1 MNKLLK
7 QHRETLLALG
17 AALLC
22 LGAAFLVW
30 LAVIR
35 PNADKNLSEKISDDY
50 TAATLL
56 EEGGTVSQTFST
68 DSDLLAL
75 AFVFS
80 IPGEQPSGTLEL
92 MLADADTGETLAAS
106 TGEMAYIL
114 SGQYTGLG
122 LDRPVEGR
130 EGGRYRVTLTPR
142 YEGAGRLAICHSASA
157 TLWDEEMTVNGQPQD
172 ATISLI
178 ANTRRI
184 GGFLTR
190 FFLLVS
196 LAACCVLFFGVRA
209 ALRKKLALHRL
220 VFVLV
225 LCFGLLYCLVL
236 PPYAVPDEKY
246 HINQSF
252 TMACQWANRFSPEDW
267 KMGLVPVDTSYRR
280 EHDVNWLIQDENTT
294 VFTWQETID
303 KLFTTT
309 PDRFDSHRMLEEL
322 QTDTNPLLYLAS
334 TLGVFVGYL
343 LRLGFVPTLML
354 GRLANLV
361 LFAAL
366 AALAV
371 RRAPFGKRLFA
382 AAALLP
388 MTLHLAASFS
398 RDSVLL
404 GLCFAFTALML
415 DAVCGDGP
423 LPRRELALLAAMGLL
438 LAPGK
443 SVYLPLAA
451 LVLLIPGARLV
462 RHANIKKAA
471 YLIACLAL
479 TLAMNS
485 SVLLGAVTTVD
496 AAPAQPEQT
505 AGVHGQPV
513 PVNADYEATLH
524 ADTADNFVRRLYF
537 YFEENDSVPQ
547 NEVDFW
553 VQALREGDISAAEL
567 AQSFAFSPA
576 EMETTRYDD
585 STFISA
591 LSLSMIGYDTM
602 QTGEAARS
610 LEIVGEGGR
619 SLIFKAIYSR
629 ADFKQSCMDWGAAAG
644 TEDADHYP
652 LDRALLKDRVEAR
665 RATRASQSVAADEDL
680 IRYSP
685 SYILRHLPETMLLV
699 VRSIVENT
707 DHYLRTLVG
716 GSLSYYSVELA
727 WTWVVALYL
736 LLAFAA
742 FPAQDELPL
751 PVGAHRGWLAA
762 AALGCCALAVAGCI
776 TWTPVSHTTIY
787 GLQGRYFLP
796 VLPLLLLTCLPRRL
810 TVPKSR
816 DAAAPLVCGLCL
828 VNVGVLINTMLVV
841 TAR

>member
-1 MNKLLK
+1 MNKLLNR
-7 QHRETLLALG
+7 HRETLLALG

-35 PNADKNLSEKISDDY
+35 PNADKSLSEKISDDY

-56 EEGGTVSQTFST
+56 EEGDTVSQTFAT

-75 AFVFS
+75 AFVFT

-92 MLADADTGETLAAS
+92 TLTDADTGETLAVS
-106 TGEMAYIL
+106 TGVMAYIL
-114 SGQYTGLG
+114 PGQYTGLG
-122 LDRPVEGR
+122 LDRTVEGR
-130 EGGRYRVTLTPR
+130 EGGHYRVTLTPR
-142 YEGAGRLAICHSASA
+142 YEGAGRLGICHSAA
-157 TLWDEEMTVNGQPQD
+157 AALWDEEMTLNGQPQEG
-172 ATISLI
+172 TVSLI

-196 LAACCVLFFGVRA
+196 LAACCVLFFGIRA

-236 PPYAVPDEKY
+236 PPYAAPDEKY

-267 KMGLVPVDTSYRR
+267 RMGRVPVDTTFRR
-280 EHDVNWLIQDENTT
+280 EHDVNWLIQNENTT

-303 KLFTTT
+303 QLFTTT

-322 QTDTNPLLYLAS
+322 QTDTNPLLYLVS
-334 TLGVFVGYL
+334 TLGVFAGYL

-404 GLCFAFTALML
+404 GLCFAFTALVL
-415 DAVCGDGP
+415 DAVCGKGP
-423 LPRRELALLAAMGLL
+423 LPRRELLLLAGMGLL

-451 LVLLIPGARLV
+451 LALLIPGARLA
-462 RHANIKKAA
+462 RHANLKKAV

-485 SVLLGAVTTVD
+485 AVLLGALTAVD
-496 AAPAQPEQT
+496 AAAPEQT
-505 AGVHGQPV
+505 AHGQPV
-513 PVNADYEATLH
+513 PVNAEYEATLR
-524 ADTADNFVRRLYF
+524 ADTADNYVRRLYF
-537 YFEENDSVPQ
+537 YFEENEDVSQ
-547 NEVDFW
+547 SEVDFW
-553 VQALREGDISAAEL
+553 VQALREGDVSAAQL

-576 EMETTRYDD
+576 EMENSRYDD
-585 STFISA
+585 SEFISA
-591 LSLSMIGYDTM
+591 LSLSMLGYDIM
-602 QTGEAARS
+602 QTSEAAHS
-610 LEIVGEGGR
+610 LEIVNEGWR
-619 SLIFKAIYSR
+619 TLLFKAIYDRS
-629 ADFKQSCMDWGAAAG
+629 DFRQSCQDWGADVG
-644 TEDADHYP
+644 TEDADRYP
-652 LDRALLKDRVEAR
+652 LDRALLKEQVEAR
-665 RATRASQSVAADEDL
+665 RATRASQSVAAEEDL

-685 SYILRHLPETMLLV
+685 SYILHHLPDTLLLV
-699 VRSIVENT
+699 VRSVVENT

-742 FPAQDELPL
+742 FPAQDEAPL
-751 PVGAHRGWLAA
+751 PVGARRGWLAA
-762 AALGCCALAVAGCI
+762 AALGCCVLAVAGCI

-796 VLPLLLLTCLPRRL
+796 VLPLLLLTCLPRRR
-810 TVPKSR
+810 TVPASR
-816 DAAAPLVCGLCL
+816 DAAAPLLSGLCL

>member
-1 MNKLLK
+1 MDKLLK

-56 EEGGTVSQTFST
+56 EEGDSVSQTFST

-75 AFVFS
+75 AFVFTV
-80 IPGEQPSGTLEL
+80 PGEQPSGTLEL
-92 MLADADTGETLAAS
+92 TLADADTGETLAAS
-106 TGEMAYIL
+106 TGEMAYIV

-142 YEGAGRLAICHSASA
+142 YEGAGRLGICHSAA
-157 TLWDEEMTVNGQPQD
+157 TTLWDEEMTLNGQPQE
-172 ATISLI
+172 ATVSLI

-236 PPYAVPDEKY
+236 PPYAAPDEKY

-280 EHDVNWLIQDENTT
+280 EHDINWLIQDENTT

-334 TLGVFVGYL
+334 TLGVFAGYL

-388 MTLHLAASFS
+388 MTLHLASSFS

-404 GLCFAFTALML
+404 GLCFAFTALVL
-415 DAVCGDGP
+415 DALCGDGP
-423 LPRRELALLAAMGLL
+423 LPRRELALLAGMGLL

-505 AGVHGQPV
+505 ADAHGQPV
-513 PVNADYEATLH
+513 PVNAEYENLLRTN
-524 ADTADNFVRRLYF
+524 TADNFVRRLYF

-547 NEVDFW
+547 SEVDFW

-576 EMETTRYDD
+576 ETENSRYED
-585 STFISA
+585 SEFISA

-610 LEIVGEGGR
+610 LEIVSEGGR

-629 ADFKQSCMDWGAAAG
+629 ADFQQSCMDWGAAAG

-665 RATRASQSVAADEDL
+665 RATRASQSVAAEEDL

-685 SYILRHLPETMLLV
+685 AYILRHLPDTVLLV

-796 VLPLLLLTCLPRRL
+796 VLPLLLLTCLPRKL
-810 TVPKSR
+810 TVLKSR

-828 VNVGVLINTMLVV
+828 VNVGVLLNIMLVV

>member
-7 QHRETLLALG
+7 QHQETLLALG

-56 EEGGTVSQTFST
+56 EEGDSVSQTFST

-75 AFVFS
+75 AFVFTV
-80 IPGEQPSGTLEL
+80 PGEQPSGTLEL
-92 MLADADTGETLAAS
+92 TLADADTGETLAAS
-106 TGEMAYIL
+106 TGEMAYIV

-142 YEGAGRLAICHSASA
+142 YEGAGRLGICHSAA
-157 TLWDEEMTVNGQPQD
+157 TTMWDEEMTLNGQPQE
-172 ATISLI
+172 ATVSLI

-236 PPYAVPDEKY
+236 PPYAAPDEKY

-280 EHDVNWLIQDENTT
+280 EHDINWLIQDENTT

-334 TLGVFVGYL
+334 TLGVFAGYL

-371 RRAPFGKRLFA
+371 RSAPFGKRLFA

-404 GLCFAFTALML
+404 GLCFAFTALVL
-415 DAVCGDGP
+415 DALCGDGP
-423 LPRRELALLAAMGLL
+423 LPRRELALLAGMGLL

-505 AGVHGQPV
+505 ADAHGQPV
-513 PVNADYEATLH
+513 PVNAEYENLLRTN
-524 ADTADNFVRRLYF
+524 TADNFVRRLYF

-547 NEVDFW
+547 SEVDFW

-576 EMETTRYDD
+576 ETENSRYED
-585 STFISA
+585 SEFISA

-610 LEIVGEGGR
+610 LEIVSEGGR

-629 ADFKQSCMDWGAAAG
+629 ADFQQSCMDWGAAAG

-685 SYILRHLPETMLLV
+685 SYILRHLPDTLLLV

-796 VLPLLLLTCLPRRL
+796 VLPLLLLTCLPRKL
-810 TVPKSR
+810 TVLKSR

-828 VNVGVLINTMLVV
+828 VNVGVLLNIMLVV

>member
-236 PPYAVPDEKY
+236 PPYAAPDEKY

-280 EHDVNWLIQDENTT
+280 EHDVN
-294 VFTWQETID
+294 
-303 KLFTTT
+303 
-309 PDRFDSHRMLEEL
+309 
-322 QTDTNPLLYLAS
+322 
-334 TLGVFVGYL
+334 
-343 LRLGFVPTLML
+343 
-354 GRLANLV
+354 
-361 LFAAL
+361 
-366 AALAV
+366 
-371 RRAPFGKRLFA
+371 
-382 AAALLP
+382 
-388 MTLHLAASFS
+388 
-398 RDSVLL
+398 
-404 GLCFAFTALML
+404 
-415 DAVCGDGP
+415 
-423 LPRRELALLAAMGLL
+423 
-438 LAPGK
+438 
-443 SVYLPLAA
+443 
-451 LVLLIPGARLV
+451 
-462 RHANIKKAA
+462 
-471 YLIACLAL
+471 
-479 TLAMNS
+479 
-485 SVLLGAVTTVD
+485 
-496 AAPAQPEQT
+496 
-505 AGVHGQPV
+505 
-513 PVNADYEATLH
+513 
-524 ADTADNFVRRLYF
+524 
-537 YFEENDSVPQ
+537 
-547 NEVDFW
+547 
-553 VQALREGDISAAEL
+553 
-567 AQSFAFSPA
+567 
-576 EMETTRYDD
+576 
-585 STFISA
+585 
-591 LSLSMIGYDTM
+591 
-602 QTGEAARS
+602 
-610 LEIVGEGGR
+610 
-619 SLIFKAIYSR
+619 
-629 ADFKQSCMDWGAAAG
+629 
-644 TEDADHYP
+644 
-652 LDRALLKDRVEAR
+652 
-665 RATRASQSVAADEDL
+665 
-680 IRYSP
+680 
-685 SYILRHLPETMLLV
+685 
-699 VRSIVENT
+699 
-707 DHYLRTLVG
+707 
-716 GSLSYYSVELA
+716 
-727 WTWVVALYL
+727 
-736 LLAFAA
+736 
-742 FPAQDELPL
+742 
-751 PVGAHRGWLAA
+751 
-762 AALGCCALAVAGCI
+762 
-776 TWTPVSHTTIY
+776 
-787 GLQGRYFLP
+787 
-796 VLPLLLLTCLPRRL
+796 
-810 TVPKSR
+810 
-816 DAAAPLVCGLCL
+816 
-828 VNVGVLINTMLVV
+828 
-841 TAR
+841 